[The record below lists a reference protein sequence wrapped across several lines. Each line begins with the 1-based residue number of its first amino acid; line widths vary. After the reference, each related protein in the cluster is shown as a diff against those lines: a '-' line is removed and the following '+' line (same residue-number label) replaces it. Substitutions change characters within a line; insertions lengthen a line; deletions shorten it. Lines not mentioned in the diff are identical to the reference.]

1 MIEPLRMELTVE
13 CSVEHAFETWASQ
26 TSRWWPSDHT
36 VTGERGLTVTFEGR
50 TGGRIF
56 ERTSSGAEHDWGEVL
71 VWDPPHRLTYRWHI
85 VRDRGHA
92 TEVDISFA
100 RVAEATP
107 SSSSTAAGSG
117 WVLPAPRC
125 RSATGAVGAACC
137 RTSRVPLPAPLRSVA
152 ARGRSATR

>member
-13 CSVEHAFETWASQ
+13 CSVEHAFETWASE

-71 VWDPPHRLTYRWHI
+71 VWNPPHRLTYLWHI
-85 VRDRGHA
+85 GRDRGHA

-100 RVAEATP
+100 RVAEATAIVIEHRGWERLG
-107 SSSSTAAGSG
+107 AAGAEMRERNRRGWSG
-117 WVLPAPRC
+117 LLPHFTRATSGS
-125 RSATGAVGAACC
+125 SA
-137 RTSRVPLPAPLRSVA
+137 
-152 ARGRSATR
+152 